1 VTSSIPPSPPS
12 LAIRAVFVALV
23 ALVARVAP
31 VALVALLS
39 LAPFAARPARAGTAG
54 GTPAPARACRPG
66 DTAVVVDTTAHRLY
80 LCARG
85 EVEGAFVV
93 ALGANGVDKRRA
105 GDNRT
110 PLGSYP
116 LEAPRA
122 SRFFHRFVPVAYPT
136 AAQARAGY
144 SGSAIGIHG
153 PPRGFETAARRQAL
167 AETDWTAGCIAVTTD
182 EEIERIVAWLSQRRV
197 RSVHLVR

>member
-1 VTSSIPPSPPS
+1 MRWLRWSRRSLSPRARRPPRGPT
-12 LAIRAVFVALV
+12 
-23 ALVARVAP
+23 
-31 VALVALLS
+31 
-39 LAPFAARPARAGTAG
+39 RPTTRRQARA
-54 GTPAPARACRPG
+54 
-66 DTAVVVDTTAHRLY
+66 VVDTTAHRLY

-85 EVEGAFVV
+85 EAEGAFVV
-93 ALGANGVDKRRA
+93 ALGANGVDKRRV

-144 SGSAIGIHG
+144 SGGAIGIHG
-153 PPRGFETAARRQAL
+153 PPRGFDTAARRQAL
-167 AETDWTAGCIAVTTD
+167 VETDWTAGCIAVTTD
-182 EEIERIVAWLSQRRV
+182 EEIERIVAWVYQRRV